1 MNNIAIIPA
10 RGGSKRIPK
19 KNIKS
24 FAGKPIIAYSIGAA
38 KKTGLFK
45 RIIVSTDSKEISEI
59 SKTHGAETPFVRPP
73 EISDGH
79 TGTNPVIFHALQWL
93 LEHGEII
100 DNICCI
106 YPTAPLIQSKYI
118 HEGFELIRKHKA
130 ASAIGVTT
138 FPSPIFR
145 AYKTN
150 DSGRIE
156 MIWPENFNTRSQ
168 DLPDVFHDA
177 GQFYWADTKKFLKE
191 KSFLS
196 SDAIP
201 VFIPRY
207 VVQDIDTEEDW
218 MMAELMFTVL
228 KEFRQIKDS
237 I

>member
-24 FAGKPIIAYSIGAA
+24 FAGKPIIVYSIGAA
-38 KKTGLFK
+38 QKTGLFK
-45 RIIVSTDSKEISEI
+45 RIIVSTDSREIAEI

-73 EISDGH
+73 EISDDH
-79 TGTNPVIFHALQWL
+79 TGTNPVILHALQWL
-93 LEHGEII
+93 LEQGEMI
-100 DNICCI
+100 DNVCCI

-118 HEGFELIRKHKA
+118 QEGFELIRKHKA
-130 ASAIGVTT
+130 TSAIGVTT

-150 DSGRIE
+150 ASGRVE

-201 VFIPRY
+201 IFIPRY
-207 VVQDIDTEEDW
+207 MVQDIDTEEDW
-218 MMAELMFTVL
+218 MRAELLFTVL
-228 KEFRQIKDS
+228 KEKNS
-237 I
+237 GK